1 MHDCSLFQNI
11 SAIETMGTITTI
23 CTEKTGTLTS
33 HEMKVTKFCIGEQ
46 VLTRDISIIGP
57 KTLSL
62 LHQAVGLNSTSSV
75 YHLSSTSQPQF
86 FGNPSER
93 AMLYWATSELG
104 MSMKNLKQF
113 YTILHVEAF
122 NANKQESGVLLRE
135 KNWADSFDHV
145 HWKGPAEMILPMCS
159 RYYTTY
165 GISKLINRQTRRRF
179 EETIQG
185 MAAHPVRCI
194 AFAHKRTT
202 VEQAIGKRGFT
213 LLALVGLK
221 ETCRPGVRM
230 AVEDCRFAGVDV
242 KMITGDNIFTA
253 KAIAT
258 ECGILRVDQDFLGT
272 VVGGQEFSYYPIEQ
286 RMEMVDQIRVIAGSS
301 PSAKFEMVGCLKQR
315 GRIVAITGGD
325 ATDAPALKESNV
337 GLSMHIQGTEL
348 AKESSEIVILD
359 DNFTSI
365 ATILQCGRCIYNNA
379 RNFLQFQLTL
389 IIVTLVVN
397 CVTSVFTYKIS
408 ISPIQVLWES
418 LIVDT
423 LGALALATE
432 HPTKEQMVKGPVSPE
447 EPLITKIMWRNLISQ
462 ALFQIVLLLLLQFKG
477 QSIFHVDECVNETLI
492 FNTSILC
499 HLFNLFNSRNLE
511 KKNVFEG
518 IQDNRLFLWIAG
530 IIVSMQMLMVELLN
544 RFAGIERL
552 DWRLWA
558 DSVGMAAMSWLIAFA
573 VKCLPM
579 CNTLSRVN

>member
-1 MHDCSLFQNI
+1 
-11 SAIETMGTITTI
+11 
-23 CTEKTGTLTS
+23 
-33 HEMKVTKFCIGEQ
+33 
-46 VLTRDISIIGP
+46 
-57 KTLSL
+57 
-62 LHQAVGLNSTSSV
+62 
-75 YHLSSTSQPQF
+75 
-86 FGNPSER
+86 
-93 AMLYWATSELG
+93 
-104 MSMKNLKQF
+104 
-113 YTILHVEAF
+113 
-122 NANKQESGVLLRE
+122 
-135 KNWADSFDHV
+135 
-145 HWKGPAEMILPMCS
+145 
-159 RYYTTY
+159 
-165 GISKLINRQTRRRF
+165 
-179 EETIQG
+179 
-185 MAAHPVRCI
+185 
-194 AFAHKRTT
+194 
-202 VEQAIGKRGFT
+202 
-213 LLALVGLK
+213 
-221 ETCRPGVRM
+221 
-230 AVEDCRFAGVDV
+230 
-242 KMITGDNIFTA
+242 
-253 KAIAT
+253 
-258 ECGILRVDQDFLGT
+258 
-272 VVGGQEFSYYPIEQ
+272 
-286 RMEMVDQIRVIAGSS
+286 
-301 PSAKFEMVGCLKQR
+301 
-315 GRIVAITGGD
+315 
-325 ATDAPALKESNV
+325 
-337 GLSMHIQGTEL
+337 MHIQGTEL

-477 QSIFHVDECVNETLI
+477 QSIFHVDECVNDTLI

-530 IIVSMQMLMVELLN
+530 IIVSMQVLMVELLN
-544 RFAGIERL
+544 RFAGTERL

-579 CNTLSRVN
+579 PNGIKALKHPFFILNSFVTRRKESAHMVRV